1 LINWQ
6 GIPRQYWA
14 VSACPGLL
22 RDKKQRKAL
31 TATGRPIGISG
42 LSPQC
47 HQENKKMNVNMMK
60 VAGLIAALAISGGAA
75 AAQTAG
81 SSATSL
87 SKGQSDA
94 IGVGS
99 IAAITAV
106 ALLLQNGGSDDNG
119 STATSTSTTTQ
130 TTR

>member
-1 LINWQ
+1 MENSVMKNKVL
-6 GIPRQYWA
+6 A
-14 VSACPGLL
+14 
-22 RDKKQRKAL
+22 
-31 TATGRPIGISG
+31 ATGMIFALMVSG
-42 LSPQC
+42 S
-47 HQENKKMNVNMMK
+47 
-60 VAGLIAALAISGGAA
+60 AL

-106 ALLLQNGGSDDNG
+106 ALLLENGGSDNNG
-119 STATSTSTTTQ
+119 NTTSTSTTT
-130 TTR
+130 TTSR